1 LIRNEPIVTLCKN
14 LRNIIL
20 EVGDDYVLLL
30 SERSRRRALR
40 KILKDDLELVYIKN
54 IRER

>member
-1 LIRNEPIVTLCKN
+1 MIRNEPIVTLCKN